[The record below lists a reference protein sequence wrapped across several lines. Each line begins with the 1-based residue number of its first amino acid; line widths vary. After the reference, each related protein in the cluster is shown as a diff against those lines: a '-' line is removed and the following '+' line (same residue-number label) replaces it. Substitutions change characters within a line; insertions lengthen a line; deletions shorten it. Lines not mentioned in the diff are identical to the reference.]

1 MAHDTLH
8 AIMLQLSF
16 LIAMIHFI
24 YLLCEYSH
32 NLLFRQCMPPFTKSR
47 IVWWTHS
54 CCLFARYERKLRDA
68 RENSSM
74 WSFAFWS
81 NDSYRELCEI
91 MRKCRSLTRR
101 IWNGWCRF
109 HFLKIVNILPLK
121 PASEQCES
129 KRLQRQTASGLLC
142 EGMQSFSYYFLSSS
156 PTLFFPPYIF
166 SQCKTTANN
175 ISEWRGAS
183 HTNGAREREFMTF
196 TERIT
201 EHHRTREMKTLM
213 EFIAFCSWSGK
224 WCLWCCKKN
233 AQLFNHPNSIMSRV
247 NSPFFF
253 LILHIFHFNFI
264 ISFAFFQKRAEVEHL
279 YDIDSRR
286 RRVPGQRYSI
296 KFTIVTRI
304 TRNGIVSTTRHALKC
319 G

>member
-1 MAHDTLH
+1 MNSLG
-8 AIMLQLSF
+8 
-16 LIAMIHFI
+16 
-24 YLLCEYSH
+24 
-32 NLLFRQCMPPFTKSR
+32 
-47 IVWWTHS
+47 
-54 CCLFARYERKLRDA
+54 CLFARYERKLRDA

-74 WSFAFWS
+74 WSSLFGPTIPTENFAK
-81 NDSYRELCEI
+81 LCENVAPSLAVYE
-91 MRKCRSLTRR
+91 MDGAASTSWRLLTFFHSNWQASNVSRSDFK
-101 IWNGWCRF
+101 GKQQVDCCV
-109 HFLKIVNILPLK
+109 KACK
-121 PASEQCES
+121 ASHI
-129 KRLQRQTASGLLC
+129 
-142 EGMQSFSYYFLSSS
+142 FFLSSS

-233 AQLFNHPNSIMSRV
+233 AQLFNHPNSIMSWV

-253 LILHIFHFNFI
+253 LILHIFNVNFI
-264 ISFAFFQKRAEVEHL
+264 ISFAFFQKRAGVEHL